1 MAYVNYAFN
10 STERRHRRSS
20 ERSSMRKKNSNN
32 KNIDIRKVEFVKR
45 YQGPGWCFEKKKKKF
60 NPFVPNAP
68 FLYLL
73 KTLET
78 YVFLT
83 F

>member
-20 ERSSMRKKNSNN
+20 ERSSMRKKNSSN
-32 KNIDIRKVEFVKR
+32 KNVDIRKIEFVKR
-45 YQGPGWCFEKKKKKF
+45 YQGPGWCFEEKKI

-73 KTLET
+73 KTSET
-78 YVFLT
+78 LMF